1 MSIRGLGL
9 VTPPAAL
16 AADASLP
23 EIIETF
29 GLLWLGVSFVALL
42 SLFLF
47 FRRFFRRS
55 SGCG

>member
-29 GLLWLGVSFVALL
+29 GLLLLLWLFVTSVAMLA
-42 SLFLF
+42 LF
-47 FRRFFRRS
+47 FRRFLRRS
-55 SGCG
+55 LG